1 MSKTELQEIREAYG
15 VSRTVFGKV
24 FLGGVYKNTVYL
36 YEKGKLKIPEH
47 IMMLARIWKKHL
59 DDMKDKKDEKVQD

>member
-15 VSRTVFGKV
+15 VSRAVFGKV

-47 IMMLARIWKKHL
+47 IMMLARTWKKHL
-59 DDMKDKKDEKVQD
+59 DDMKGGK